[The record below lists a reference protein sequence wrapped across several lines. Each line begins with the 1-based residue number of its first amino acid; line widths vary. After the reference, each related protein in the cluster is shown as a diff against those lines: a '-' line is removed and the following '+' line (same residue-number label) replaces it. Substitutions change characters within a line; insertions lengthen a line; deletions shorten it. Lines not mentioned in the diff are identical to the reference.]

1 MILFIIFFKYRA
13 LNNDPSNHL
22 EQQAQP
28 PVFIDGMN
36 TAVDEKSEKFN
47 QQVLIDTDV
56 IGSKMSSFLKCTLD
70 IRISRFEKCFAFG
83 SGQGSESGGAIH
95 AYECVINLQGQ
106 RGSNTQSQKGIIF
119 HNNEAAVGGAICSLS
134 SAMLAT
140 FVNFTSNTAYKYGGA
155 IYFQGSYEENNDKS
169 QLNPQV
175 KMIGYNLFF
184 ADNRAHELGGAVS
197 LSLAIE
203 FYLEN
208 SLLKGNVCGYNGGG
222 IFSTNV
228 DHLSLYSCIFTNNIV
243 DATDTKAMQA
253 STSLRISIKQSDK
266 EGYANKQASHF
277 SARGGG
283 AVSFMSDMRKGS
295 LPMGATTNLHRDF
308 KTVKCCFYKN
318 SATQTGQTFGNG
330 AGHEILFEGYV
341 KYKSYK
347 DYISG
352 YSGEDLNSGA
362 VSQYI
367 SRIIRGW
374 DDNATIIQIDNRLT
388 DPNSVCESITGS
400 DVDTP
405 DETAPSYAN
414 TNRNIQETTSNVP
427 LPTSFTYRA
436 TPISRLPRA
445 TSRSHKEFTPPSY
458 DVHKPDFWNDN
469 PTPDKKPDRTL
480 PPTPFIAP
488 SSGKT
493 QTLTIIYT
501 ESKYKTHL
509 TSGGTYYNGETYVV
523 VTSEGEYSAVEIITT
538 ETLIFL
544 LDDGTD
550 PENKP
555 KLSLYMIIGIAG
567 GAFLL
572 VVIAIIIS
580 ILVVRHK
587 KDEESSSVEMNEET
601 ITRFGESTT
610 IPVTNENP
618 LWTTSILG
626 DKDDPFKDDFEETP
640 EGGMFEANE
649 DERSSD

>member
-1 MILFIIFFKYRA
+1 MVERFIFR
-13 LNNDPSNHL
+13 
-22 EQQAQP
+22 
-28 PVFIDGMN
+28 V
-36 TAVDEKSEKFN
+36 
-47 QQVLIDTDV
+47 
-56 IGSKMSSFLKCTLD
+56 
-70 IRISRFEKCFAFG
+70 
-83 SGQGSESGGAIH
+83 
-95 AYECVINLQGQ
+95 
-106 RGSNTQSQKGIIF
+106 
-119 HNNEAAVGGAICSLS
+119 
-134 SAMLAT
+134 
-140 FVNFTSNTAYKYGGA
+140 
-155 IYFQGSYEENNDKS
+155 SYEENNDKS

-352 YSGEDLNSGA
+352 YNGEDLNRGA

-388 DPNSVCESITGS
+388 DPNSVCESISGS
-400 DVDTP
+400 
-405 DETAPSYAN
+405 
-414 TNRNIQETTSNVP
+414 
-427 LPTSFTYRA
+427 
-436 TPISRLPRA
+436 
-445 TSRSHKEFTPPSY
+445 
-458 DVHKPDFWNDN
+458 
-469 PTPDKKPDRTL
+469 
-480 PPTPFIAP
+480 
-488 SSGKT
+488 
-493 QTLTIIYT
+493 
-501 ESKYKTHL
+501 
-509 TSGGTYYNGETYVV
+509 
-523 VTSEGEYSAVEIITT
+523 
-538 ETLIFL
+538 
-544 LDDGTD
+544 
-550 PENKP
+550 
-555 KLSLYMIIGIAG
+555 
-567 GAFLL
+567 
-572 VVIAIIIS
+572 
-580 ILVVRHK
+580 RHK